1 MTETETDTPKT
12 RLAALLHET
21 SGDPA
26 AAARE
31 LAAARAKLL
40 GDGQPA
46 DDLSAELLQRE
57 LRWLEAAH
65 ATSQDGLQQELAALR
80 HEWLALRVRRLSSAA
95 PTGAVLLDLAEAR
108 ASAEGVDERELAQQC
123 VDAIERGFA
132 GLQASADLGNEAGE
146 RFAALTTAVEDY
158 PIEHQIL
165 LLRRSG
171 EVMARLGGATGSKRC
186 RRLGRRLLRAA
197 DDRELARRM
206 ERRLGRRGVAVLE
219 TTNFVLLLLVLA
231 TLVIEAAVVLTPA
244 QKHVFLWIDAV
255 ACLFFIADFAF
266 ELVLHPSR
274 LSWFARNAL
283 TDLVP
288 AIPSV
293 IFLLPS
299 VPGGDAADTLLA
311 LRLVRLLRVTWA
323 ARYVQAIRPLLR
335 AARLLLFLVR
345 GLDGLVARFGQLL
358 NREFVFVPAAAEV
371 VRSVEQ
377 EDRRDLVFESL
388 RREHELVALLPQE
401 QRTAAL
407 HERIA
412 AARGAM
418 AVLSST
424 AFSGRSM
431 AAELRDVPIG
441 EAIEFLW
448 GLRVQD
454 LGRWLGKD
462 DITAL
467 DRVVKVLSVVPVR
480 WLPLIRRVAVY
491 PLPASPEE
499 RIVALAHRTADWLE
513 SWHGRMLFLADLH
526 GIVTGPQILDR
537 VATAMVKA
545 TQRPAVRLILFGSL
559 FLLFDQLI
567 RTEWISAFLN
577 KIVGMPLVVLGGICL
592 VFLLLGHWLKRLAG
606 QASENYRLTSEAH
619 FISQLERVQ
628 AMYEQEDLD
637 FLTTRAF
644 GDGESRRHARALL
657 QGQLTS
663 ARTGVPAAADDV
675 PHDVCLDAN
684 RIALLYLHFLDGAPL
699 HISDVKTTE
708 QLLANQSLEN
718 LRTEFLAI
726 DGRERKRL
734 RKLKLDDGSLFSG
747 PYLWFRFITESIAVE
762 AAKRISGYNSFC
774 IPLAER
780 AAAGADAVA
789 EMQAWLQR
797 RRDPRGGRTPKD
809 QRAATS
815 LDSYPT
821 TEFTA
826 LDFLGGDPE
835 RDRHLAAVFGEEVL
849 EVVRFDRRTMVREI
863 FGTRPVNHLPKQD
876 RSFNPLRFY
885 EQRLSHG
892 RILLAP
898 VLVAWRFVR
907 SIGWLV
913 AKVRQIVREV
923 LDPDLAMQRREIGEA
938 PFAVALR
945 KIHRMKAPGLLEA
958 VRLRLQLDPVYSGA
972 PAGWTREAAPVE
984 LSELERDLRFLHL
997 REREAVQLRDRA
1009 AEVQRHIAALHAAI
1023 GWLPPLFDERHGEPE
1038 RATRRAG
1045 ELAVS
1050 CAWIADRGHARTL
1063 LFAERWRS
1071 EVLPQLLAQ
1080 GERRAWPVRCCGAVG
1095 RLLFG
1100 HPVDQWLLRHGGDL
1114 PPTAAPVLRAAYAYD
1129 RDGTRAVIDAWRE
1142 LPAETS
1148 PTSHALAILR
1158 RTYAQGPAVRRDL
1171 MALRTVQSLAVLDIR
1186 NYRDLVF
1193 RIGDYERDGED
1204 PALGRSLP

>member
-21 SGDPA
+21 SADPA
-26 AAARE
+26 AAARA
-31 LAAARAKLL
+31 LAAERAAML
-40 GDGQPA
+40 GDGRQV

-65 ATSQDGLQQELAALR
+65 ATSRDGLQQELADLR
-80 HEWLALRVRRLSSAA
+80 HEWLALRVRRLGAAA
-95 PTGAVLLDLAEAR
+95 PSAAVLLDLAEAR
-108 ASAEGVDERELAQQC
+108 ATADASGEADLARQCAE
-123 VDAIERGFA
+123 AIERGFA
-132 GLQASADLGNEAGE
+132 ALPPTAEVGEEAGE
-146 RFAALTTAVEDY
+146 RFAALTTALEDF
-158 PIEHQIL
+158 PIEQQVV
-165 LLRRSG
+165 LLRQSG
-171 EVMARLGGATGSKRC
+171 EVMARLGAVTGSKRC
-186 RRLGRRLLRAA
+186 RRLGRRLRRAA

-219 TTNFVLLLLVLA
+219 TTNFVLLLVVLV
-231 TLVIEAAVVLTPA
+231 TLVIENTMHLTEA
-244 QKHVFLWIDAV
+244 QEHVFQWIDAV

-293 IFLLPS
+293 ILLLPDVS
-299 VPGGDAADTLLA
+299 GLAAADDLLL
-311 LRLVRLLRVTWA
+311 LRLVRLMRVTWA
-323 ARYVQAIRPLLR
+323 ARYVQALRPLLR

-345 GLDGLVARFGQLL
+345 GMDGLVQRFGQLL

-377 EDRRDLVFESL
+377 EDRRDLVFEAL

-401 QRTAAL
+401 QRAAVL
-407 HERIA
+407 HERVA
-412 AARGAM
+412 AARAGM
-418 AVLSST
+418 AGLSAT

-480 WLPLIRRVAVY
+480 WLPLIRRLAVH

-513 SWHGRMLFLADLH
+513 SWHGRMLFFADLH

-545 TQRPAVRLILFGSL
+545 TQRPAVRLMLFGSL

-567 RTEWISAFLN
+567 RSDWISAILN
-577 KIVGMPLVVLGGICL
+577 KIVGMPLLILGSFCL
-592 VFLLLGHWLKRLAG
+592 VFLVLGHWLKRLAG

-628 AMYEQEDLD
+628 SLYEQEDLD
-637 FLTTRAF
+637 FLTARAF
-644 GDGESRRHARALL
+644 GDGEAGRHARQLL

-663 ARTGVPAAADDV
+663 ARTGVPVRADGV

-726 DGRERKRL
+726 DSRERKRL

-780 AAAGADAVA
+780 AAAGAEAVA
-789 EMQAWLQR
+789 EMEHWLQR

-809 QRAATS
+809 TREASS

-835 RDRHLAAVFGEEVL
+835 RDRHLAAVFGDDVL
-849 EVVRFDRRTMVREI
+849 DVVRFDRRTMVREI

-898 VLVAWRFVR
+898 VLVVWRFVR

-958 VRLRLQLDPVYSGA
+958 VRLRLALDPAYSGA
-972 PAGWTREAAPVE
+972 PAGWTREAVSVE
-984 LSELERDLRFLHL
+984 RSELERDLQFLHL

-1009 AEVQRHIAALHAAI
+1009 AEVQRQVAALHAAI
-1023 GWLPPLFDERHGEPE
+1023 AWLPPLAAATDGAPD

-1045 ELAVS
+1045 ELAVT
-1050 CAWIADRGHARTL
+1050 CAWIADRGGARTL

-1071 EVLPQLLAQ
+1071 EVLPQLLEQ
-1080 GERRAWPVRCCGAVG
+1080 GARRAWPLRFAAAVG
-1095 RLLFG
+1095 RLLLG
-1100 HPVDQWLLRHGGDL
+1100 HPVDQWLARHGRDL
-1114 PPTAAPVLRAAYAYD
+1114 PPSAAAVLRAAYAHD
-1129 RDGTRAVIDAWRE
+1129 VDGTRRVIDVWRA
-1142 LPAETS
+1142 LPAEAS
-1148 PTSHALAILR
+1148 PTGHALSILR

-1204 PALGRSLP
+1204 PMLGRSLP

>member
-1 MTETETDTPKT
+1 
-12 RLAALLHET
+12 
-21 SGDPA
+21 
-26 AAARE
+26 
-31 LAAARAKLL
+31 
-40 GDGQPA
+40 
-46 DDLSAELLQRE
+46 
-57 LRWLEAAH
+57 
-65 ATSQDGLQQELAALR
+65 
-80 HEWLALRVRRLSSAA
+80 
-95 PTGAVLLDLAEAR
+95 
-108 ASAEGVDERELAQQC
+108 
-123 VDAIERGFA
+123 
-132 GLQASADLGNEAGE
+132 
-146 RFAALTTAVEDY
+146 
-158 PIEHQIL
+158 
-165 LLRRSG
+165 
-171 EVMARLGGATGSKRC
+171 C

-699 HISDVKTTE
+699 HVSDVKTTE
-708 QLLANQSLEN
+708 QLLANQSIDN
-718 LRTEFLAI
+718 LRTEFLGH
-726 DGRERKRL
+726 GRKEQKLL
-734 RKLKLDDGSLFSG
+734 RKLRLDDGTIFRG
-747 PYLWFRFITESIAVE
+747 PFLWFSFITESIAVE
-762 AAKRISGYNSFC
+762 AAKRIAGYNRC
-774 IPLAER
+774 CLPLADQARAGDAER
-780 AAAGADAVA
+780 
-789 EMQAWLQR
+789 ERMQLWLAW
-797 RRDPRGGRTPKD
+797 RRDPRAGRTIGAKAGLLVGD
-809 QRAATS
+809 HCA
-815 LDSYPT
+815 T

-826 LDFLGGDPE
+826 LDFVGADPE
-835 RDRHLAAVFGEEVL
+835 RDRHLAATFGDEVL
-849 EVVRFDRRTMVREI
+849 AVLRQDRRNMVREI
-863 FGTRPVNHLPKQD
+863 FGTRPVHQLPKHE

-885 EQRLSHG
+885 RRRLSRG
-892 RILLAP
+892 RVLLAP
-898 VLVAWRFVR
+898 LLLLWRFVR
-907 SIGWLV
+907 SIGWVVLRT
-913 AKVRQIVREV
+913 RQIVREV
-923 LDPDLAMQRREIGEA
+923 FDPELAMARREAGVA

-958 VRLRLQLDPVYSGA
+958 IRLRLGIDPVYAGA
-972 PAGWTREAAPVE
+972 PAGWSSAEPFVVPAP
-984 LSELERDLRFLHL
+984 LDRDLEFLQL
-997 REREAVQLRDRA
+997 REREAAQLRDQA
-1009 AEVQRHIAALHAAI
+1009 AEIRRRVGALHAALD
-1023 GWLPPLFDERHGEPE
+1023 WLPDLTEGMHDAE
-1038 RATRRAG
+1038 RAAA
-1045 ELAVS
+1045 ELAVTV
-1050 CAWIADRGHARTL
+1050 AWITDKDSLRTL
-1063 LFAERWRS
+1063 LLAERWRV
-1071 EVLPQLLAQ
+1071 EWLPRLAT
-1080 GERRAWPVRCCGAVG
+1080 ERPGGGWIGDAWRAVVG
-1095 RLLFG
+1095 VFRV
-1100 HPVDQWLLRHGGDL
+1100 HPVDHWLQRHGRDLPRELRRPLLR
-1114 PPTAAPVLRAAYAYD
+1114 AYAVD
-1129 RDGTRAVIDAWRE
+1129 WRGTRTVLDAWRAQ
-1142 LPAETS
+1142 PAGAS
-1148 PTSHALAILR
+1148 PADTAIAAMRKIAR
-1158 RTYAQGPAVRRDL
+1158 RGTAVRRDVL
-1171 MALRTVQSLAVLDIR
+1171 SLRAVQSLAVLDVR

-1193 RIGDYERDGED
+1193 QLGDYAAEGED
-1204 PALGRSLP
+1204 PTLGSALPDDPQPLAATSPGA